1 MLTAIEVILSEE
13 QKGERRK
20 KIEQTQRDFGNTI
33 KSNNICVV
41 SPRKRDYL
49 KK

>member
-20 KIEQTQRDFGNTI
+20 KTEQTQRDFGNTI
-33 KSNNICVV
+33 KSNNICLVRV
-41 SPRKRDYL
+41 PEKEII
-49 KK
+49 